1 MKKSIYYLVTVSLI
15 FFFAHGCKEEGRLDH
30 IDYSAPAPGQVSD
43 VSIRNIPGGAT
54 ISYNLPDDEN
64 LLYVKAEYEI
74 RTGVFRECKAS
85 YYADSLTLDG
95 FGDTKSYD
103 VKVYSVGKNEKK
115 SEPLIVQ
122 VNPLTAPVK
131 ESSKELKS
139 AFGGVSVSFENTHA
153 TELAIVLMTDTTGS
167 GYWTTLQT
175 FYTSAT
181 KGTFSYR
188 GLDSIP
194 ARFATYLRD
203 RWNNLSDTLE
213 ATLKP
218 MYEEFIPKNTYKE
231 VHLPTDT
238 YDPIEG
244 RAEYM
249 LNRAFDGVI
258 NQANT
263 MFATKTD
270 APMPQWATIDL
281 GTTIIM
287 SRLKVFHRAGSASPW
302 TGANVKKFELYG
314 SMNPNPNGSWDSS
327 WIPLGKFE
335 AFPPSGGTGSS
346 ITQAD
351 RDYANLE
358 GIDFDLEVNDFAP
371 DPFVP
376 IRYIRFKTTETCNG
390 PSLSGSV
397 WVNELSFWG
406 QIQE

>member
-1 MKKSIYYLVTVSLI
+1 MKKMYTYIVTMSLI
-15 FFFAHGCKEEGRLDH
+15 LILGHSCEEEGRLDH
-30 IDYSAPAPGQVSD
+30 IDYSAAAPGQVHD
-43 VSIRNIPGGAT
+43 ITVKNNPGGAT
-54 ISYNLPDDEN
+54 IKYSLPEDEN

-74 RTGVFRECKAS
+74 RKGVVRESKAS

-95 FGDTKSYD
+95 FGDTRIYD
-103 VKVYSVGKNEKK
+103 VKIFSVGKNEKT

-122 VNPLTAPVK
+122 VNPQTAPVVLAA
-131 ESSKELKS
+131 KELKS
-139 AFGGVSVSFENTHA
+139 AFGGVSVTIENRYETD
-153 TELAIVLMTDTTGS
+153 LAIVLMTDTAGT
-167 GYWTTLQT
+167 GYWNTLQT
-175 FYTSAT
+175 FYTSAARR
-181 KGTFSYR
+181 TFSYR
-188 GLDSIP
+188 GLDTTP
-194 ARFATYLRD
+194 ARFAAYVRD
-203 RWNNLSDTLE
+203 RWNNISDTIE
-213 ATLKP
+213 ATLTP
-218 MYEEFIPKNTYKE
+218 RYEEFIPKNDWRE
-231 VHLPTDT
+231 IHLPTDT

-249 LNRAFDGVI
+249 LNRAFDGII

-287 SRLKVFHRAGSASPW
+287 SRLKVFHRSGAASGW

-314 SMNPNPNGSWDSS
+314 SMNPSSDGSWDSS
-327 WIPLGKFE
+327 WISLGKFE
-335 AFPPSGGTGSS
+335 ASPPSGGVGPL

-351 RDYANLE
+351 RDYASIE
-358 GIDFDLEVNDFAP
+358 GIDFDLEANDFAP

-397 WVNELSFWG
+397 WINELSFWG